1 MALITGSLPQH
12 HTHTGSVNWYIVILS
27 IVIVFVFRCRR
38 AKNKPTDKAAGCGWK
53 SMADTL
59 QKA

>member
-27 IVIVFVFRCRR
+27 MGFVFTF
-38 AKNKPTDKAAGCGWK
+38 KHK
-53 SMADTL
+53 
-59 QKA
+59 